1 MAQHAVELILTRQ
14 LASCLSVPI
23 VLFGPT
29 GDVLFY
35 NEPAEA
41 LLGMRFQETG
51 PLTLVESDLRVRLTD
66 ERGAEIPRAARPSAI
81 ALGQQRP
88 AHSQMWMTAADGT
101 RRAVE
106 VTAFPLLAEAGGLLG
121 AAVMFW
127 ERDGR

>member
-1 MAQHAVELILTRQ
+1 MAQQALELILTRQ

-23 VLFGPT
+23 VLLGPT
-29 GDVLFY
+29 GDILFY

-41 LLGMRFQETG
+41 LIGLRFQETG
-51 PLTLVESDLRVRLTD
+51 PIKAGDAEGRVRLTD
-66 ERGAEIPRAARPSAI
+66 EHGSAIPRGDRPSAI
-81 ALGQQRP
+81 ALARQRP

-101 RRAVE
+101 RRQVE
-106 VTAFPLLAEAGGLLG
+106 VTAFPLLAQAGGLLG

>member
-1 MAQHAVELILTRQ
+1 MAQHEVELILTRQ

-23 VLFGPT
+23 VLFGPK

-41 LLGMRFQETG
+41 LLGLRFQETG
-51 PLTLVESDLRVRLTD
+51 PLSVDETERRVRLTD
-66 ERGAEIPRAARPSAI
+66 ESGREIPRADRASAI
-81 ALGQQRP
+81 ALGRQRP
-88 AHSQMWMTAADGT
+88 SHTQMWLTAADG
-101 RRAVE
+101 RRRHVE
-106 VTAFPLLAEAGGLLG
+106 VTAFPLLAQAGGLLG